1 MAIDYD
7 LLNMILNRDQ
17 LANDDP
23 SQIIDR
29 IDPRR
34 MYLGDSQDSS
44 SPYTA
49 RRSVFD
55 EMRPEQQGQYL
66 LSQTRQLGNVS
77 NAPIQRTN
85 VTGPVDVGTLD
96 VQSQAPISM
105 QQSTVP
111 NNVNNQPIQT
121 DNRSD
126 LQPSLLAKLF
136 KPDLAA
142 QFPNQQS
149 APQSQPNAS
158 RQNMAQDNSP
168 SFMQNIFGTVPNYYE
183 GLLGPAETQAIQ
195 KRSTQQGLLGAAI
208 SLLGGMGTRGT
219 TAAQNI
225 AGALGG
231 GIQAS
236 QGAIQQGL
244 TNYQMQQQLAQAK
257 VAQEQ
262 AASLR
267 ADVAKVMQMPEVRN
281 NPALIASLRAD
292 PAKTLAWINEN
303 MAISKAYEPAPQ
315 VNQQTGAVTSMV
327 EQPQIGTA
335 VGGEKTLPGVT
346 VTAPRSKI
354 ETEINRLLTANQR
367 LTTLPGKTA
376 QDAIKNNLD
385 QITGLQKQLMREDV
399 SNFDFNGIKSTV
411 SPDLLS
417 QVNNLQRL
425 AETGQISAKDLQ
437 DGLTNIQ
444 KADYEFKNSQ
454 RDYNKEAVR
463 VAGSMFPNV
472 PISSLNAT
480 QLGQLQNKL
489 DTLEIAK
496 RKAGATTINMPSESE
511 RTAGFLTNR
520 VQNSLAQLQQA
531 VGVSPSAASPNL
543 SAEVI
548 RNVTGSDYL
557 KNLVN
562 PETRQQVE
570 AAQMEILDA
579 ALTLGTGAAY
589 TREQLDSY
597 RRSYFPQLGDK
608 PATITDKSKRLKNML
623 DSAMIKAGRAAPS
636 TIPQLDLDAAVQ
648 QELERRKGK

>member
-17 LANDDP
+17 LENDDP
-23 SQIIDR
+23 SQIINR
-29 IDPRR
+29 IDPRT
-34 MYLGDSQDSS
+34 MYLGDSQYSS

-49 RRSVFD
+49 RRSAFD

-66 LSQTRQLGNVS
+66 LNQTRQLGNVS
-77 NAPIQRTN
+77 NAPIPRTDAN
-85 VTGPVDVGTLD
+85 VPFDVGTLD
-96 VQSQAPISM
+96 LQNQAPINT
-105 QQSTVP
+105 QQANVS
-111 NNVNNQPIQT
+111 NNVNYQPPPDVALKTNTSDYLGQSLYGQLT
-121 DNRSD
+121 NPKQRSQFDN
-126 LQPSLLAKLF
+126 LLGT
-136 KPDLAA
+136 
-142 QFPNQQS
+142 S
-149 APQSQPNAS
+149 QSQPDTS

-219 TAAQNI
+219 TAQQNI
-225 AGALGG
+225 AGALSG

-257 VAQEQ
+257 IAQEQ

-267 ADVAKVMQMPEVRN
+267 ADVARVMQMPEVAN

-315 VNQQTGAVTSMV
+315 QTGAVTSMA
-327 EQPQIGTA
+327 EQPQTGTA
-335 VGGEKTLPGVT
+335 VSGEKSLPGVT

-367 LTTLPGKTA
+367 LTVLPGKTA
-376 QDAIKNNLD
+376 QDAIKSNLD

-399 SNFDFNGIKSTV
+399 SNFDFNGIKNAV
-411 SPDLLS
+411 SPELLS

-437 DGLTNIQ
+437 DGLKDIQ
-444 KADYEFKNSQ
+444 KADFEFKNSQ
-454 RDYNKEAVR
+454 RDYTKEAVR
-463 VAGSMFPNV
+463 VAGSMFPETAFNA
-472 PISSLNAT
+472 LNAE

-489 DTLEIAK
+489 DTLDIVK
-496 RKAGATTINMPSESE
+496 RKAGAININMPSESE
-511 RTAGFLTNR
+511 RTAGYLTTRFKNSLQQYNEVLGKNPEAAVPSLQAEIIRSVTNSNYLTN
-520 VQNSLAQLQQA
+520 LATPESRQRM
-531 VGVSPSAASPNL
+531 VAAELDML
-543 SAEVI
+543 S
-548 RNVTGSDYL
+548 
-557 KNLVN
+557 
-562 PETRQQVE
+562 
-570 AAQMEILDA
+570 A
-579 ALTLGTGAAY
+579 ALTLSTGAAY
-589 TREQLDSY
+589 TPLELETQRQSL
-597 RRSYFPQLGDK
+597 FPQLGDK
-608 PATITDKSKRLKNML
+608 PANIRDKAVRLNKL
-623 DSAMIKAGRAAPS
+623 LKEAAMVKAGRAAPS
-636 TIPQLDLDAAVQ
+636 SATEADEVLL
-648 QELERRKGK
+648 ELERRKDK

>member
-7 LLNMILNRDQ
+7 PNVYQRGMEGMNPNPLVWSTTLQKYVPAQLPFDSLSPEDQ
-17 LANDDP
+17 A
-23 SQIIDR
+23 R
-29 IDPRR
+29 
-34 MYLGDSQDSS
+34 YL
-44 SPYTA
+44 
-49 RRSVFD
+49 F
-55 EMRPEQQGQYL
+55 
-66 LSQTRQLGNVS
+66 SQTRQLGNVS

-96 VQSQAPISM
+96 VQSQAPIST
-105 QQSTVP
+105 QQDTVP

-121 DNRSD
+121 DNKSD

-158 RQNMAQDNSP
+158 RQNMAQDNSS

-257 VAQEQ
+257 IAQDQ

-303 MAISKAYEPAPQ
+303 MAVSQAYQPAPQ
-315 VNQQTGAVTSMV
+315 QQQPGAETSMV
-327 EQPQIGTA
+327 EPSPLDGKA
-335 VGGEKTLPGVT
+335 LPTVP
-346 VTAPRSKI
+346 VTATRSKA
-354 ETEINRLLTANQR
+354 EKEINRLYTANQR
-367 LTTLPGKTA
+367 LTGLPGKAA
-376 QDAIKNNLD
+376 QEAIKSNLD
-385 QITGLQKQLMREDV
+385 QITGLQKQLMQESV
-399 SNFDFNGIKSTV
+399 SAFDFNGIKGTV
-411 SPDLLS
+411 SPDLLP

-425 AETGQISAKDLQ
+425 AETGQITAKDLQ
-437 DGLTNIQ
+437 DGLKDIQ
-444 KADYEFKNSQ
+444 KADFDFKNSQ
-454 RDYNKEAVR
+454 RDYKNEVVR
-463 VAGSMFPNV
+463 VAGNMFPETAFNA
-472 PISSLNAT
+472 LNDT
-480 QLGQLQNKL
+480 QLGLLQNKL
-489 DTLEIAK
+489 DTLDIVK
-496 RKAGATTINMPSESE
+496 RKAGAININMPGEAE
-511 RTAGFLTNR
+511 RTAGYLTTRFKNSLQQYNEVLGKNPEAAVPSLQAEIIRSVTNSNYLTN
-520 VQNSLAQLQQA
+520 LATPEARQRM
-531 VGVSPSAASPNL
+531 VAAELDML
-543 SAEVI
+543 S
-548 RNVTGSDYL
+548 
-557 KNLVN
+557 
-562 PETRQQVE
+562 
-570 AAQMEILDA
+570 A
-579 ALTLGTGAAY
+579 ALTLSTGAAY
-589 TREQLDSY
+589 TKEELEAQRQSL
-597 RRSYFPQLGDK
+597 FPQLGDK
-608 PATITDKSKRLKNML
+608 PANIRDKAVRLNKL
-623 DSAMIKAGRAAPS
+623 LKEAAMVKAGRAAPS
-636 TIPQLDLDAAVQ
+636 STTEADEVLL
-648 QELERRKGK
+648 ELERRKGK